1 MSTFFF
7 LRQVHNIP
15 PIICFT
21 VVLLPIC
28 PKCAL
33 SGEGG
38 TSTRLAPITY
48 NANPTNT
55 IARCGFPE
63 VRIGPPH
70 FNCQSTQLNLTEQGK
85 GTLHRRRRA
94 HTHASRVVAAN
105 T

>member
-1 MSTFFF
+1 MCTYFF
-7 LRQVHNIP
+7 LRQVHNIL

-28 PKCAL
+28 PKCGL
-33 SGEGG
+33 SGAGG

-48 NANPTNT
+48 NAKPTNT

-70 FNCQSTQLNLTEQGK
+70 FNCQSTQLNLTEQGIS
-85 GTLHRRRRA
+85 TLYRRRRA
-94 HTHASRVVAAN
+94 HTRASRVAAA
-105 T
+105 TT